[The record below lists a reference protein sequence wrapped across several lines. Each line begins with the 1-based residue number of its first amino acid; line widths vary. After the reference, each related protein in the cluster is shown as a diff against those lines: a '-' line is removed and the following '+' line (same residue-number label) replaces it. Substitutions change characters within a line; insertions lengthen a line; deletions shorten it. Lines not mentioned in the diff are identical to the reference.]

1 MPAVGVPLAVDQ
13 PFWAR
18 RLRDLGVSS
27 ATIPQRRITADNL
40 AAAVQKAMNDNAIRD
55 NAKNLAARLVEEDG
69 AGRVVAV
76 VEGLLR

>member
-1 MPAVGVPLAVDQ
+1 
-13 PFWAR
+13 
-18 RLRDLGVSS
+18 
-27 ATIPQRRITADNL
+27 
-40 AAAVQKAMNDNAIRD
+40 MNDNAIRD

>member
-1 MPAVGVPLAVDQ
+1 VPLAVDQ